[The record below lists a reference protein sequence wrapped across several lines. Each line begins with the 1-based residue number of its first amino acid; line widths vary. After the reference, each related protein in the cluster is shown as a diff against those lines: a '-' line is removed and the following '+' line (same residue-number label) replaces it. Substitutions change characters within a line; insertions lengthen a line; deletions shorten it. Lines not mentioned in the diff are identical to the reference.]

1 MIEALLDANWLKRL
15 ANYGKLIVGYS
26 GGLDSTVL
34 LHYLVLQP
42 QLTCKIVAVHVNH
55 GLSPNADV
63 WQAHCQ
69 QFCRRRGIPISV
81 HQVAFDKHAN
91 VEENARNARYQ
102 VFYSQVTKDDCLL
115 LAHHCNDQ
123 AETVLLQLMRGSG
136 IDGLAA
142 MASMKTL
149 ALGELAR
156 PLLQHSRCRLEA
168 YAREHHLIW
177 IDDESNQDNTFSRN
191 YMRNQVLPLLTAK
204 WPSAV
209 KNLAACAVHCQQAR
223 INLDDLAVLDCEDL
237 DTERNTLLLS
247 SLQNLS
253 HARLTNVLRA
263 WIKNNDVKM
272 PSAKTFNRLI
282 DEVIM
287 AGNDTKACVQWNE
300 IIIKRYHQTL
310 YILQPNV
317 NLRPKTIE
325 WVNFP
330 EPLHLDNGSHCLE
343 SVMVSASSASA
354 CEQPAKSLSNDA
366 RTMTEADYLYVSQ
379 AAEGLHVP
387 TGSRIQVR
395 FRQGGELFHWR
406 GQTKSLK
413 KLFQQWRVPPWC
425 RDAIPLVYIDQ
436 RLALV
441 VGYAISDYYYN
452 KSLNRGYH
460 IHFHIPSN

>member
-1 MIEALLDANWLKRL
+1 MIEALLDVNWLKRL
-15 ANYGKLIVGYS
+15 ANYGKLIVGFS

-34 LHYLVLQP
+34 LHYLALQP
-42 QLTCKIVAVHVNH
+42 QLTCKIIAVHVNH

-63 WQAHCQ
+63 WQAHCL
-69 QFCRRRGIPISV
+69 QFCSRLGIPIGI
-81 HQVAFDKHAN
+81 HQVVFDRHAN
-91 VEENARNARYQ
+91 VEENARDARYQ
-102 VFYSQVTKDDCLL
+102 VFYSQLTKDDCLL

-156 PLLQHSRCRLEA
+156 PLLQHSRCMLEA

-191 YMRNQVLPLLTAK
+191 YIRNQVLPLLTAK
-204 WPSAV
+204 WPKAV
-209 KNLAACAVHCQQAR
+209 KNLAACAAHCQQAR
-223 INLDDLAVLDCEDL
+223 LNLDDLAVLDCEDL
-237 DTERNTLLLS
+237 DTGRDTLLLS

-253 HARLTNVLRA
+253 HARLTNVLRS

-287 AGNDTKACVQWNE
+287 AGNDTTACVQWNE
-300 IIIKRYHQTL
+300 IIIKRYQQTL
-310 YILQPNV
+310 YILQQNV
-317 NLRPKTIE
+317 SSRPQNLE

-330 EPLHLDNGSHCLE
+330 EPLPLG
-343 SVMVSASSASA
+343 
-354 CEQPAKSLSNDA
+354 NDS
-366 RTMTEADYLYVSQ
+366 DYLYVSQ
-379 AAEGLHVP
+379 VAQGLQVP
-387 TGSRIQVR
+387 TGSRIQVC
-395 FRQGGELFHWR
+395 FRQGGELLHWR

-413 KLFQQWRVPPWC
+413 KLFQQWRVPPWR
-425 RDAIPLVYIDQ
+425 RDAIPLVYIDKC
-436 RLALV
+436 LALV
-441 VGYAISDYYYN
+441 VGYAISDHYYN
-452 KSLNRGYH
+452 KSPNQGYH